1 MIKRYPHFSEATFHV
16 KQRDILSVLMFID
29 LYVSRETISCPHLFH
44 VEQKPLIWAGFRL
57 FFRGFWAILNCFTR
71 FVS

>member
-1 MIKRYPHFSEATFHV
+1 MKRYPHFTEVTFHV
-16 KQRDILSVLMFID
+16 KQWDILTVLICIN

-44 VEQKPLIWAGFRL
+44 VEQKPLFWAGFRL
-57 FFRGFWAILNCFTR
+57 FFRGFWAIFNCFYR